1 MCPFLSR
8 CSVFH
13 TYLYA
18 FECVSLCICA
28 QAKNKKKAKQVAK
41 TERADDRMNRLSAFA
56 LRISQAALRN
66 ILFAFFS
73 INIFFV
79 GGGHK

>member
-1 MCPFLSR
+1 M
-8 CSVFH
+8 
-13 TYLYA
+13 
-18 FECVSLCICA
+18 CVSVSVCICA

-41 TERADDRMNRLSAFA
+41 TERADDRMNLLSAFA
-56 LRISQAALRN
+56 LRISQAARRN

-73 INIFFV
+73 IDNFFV